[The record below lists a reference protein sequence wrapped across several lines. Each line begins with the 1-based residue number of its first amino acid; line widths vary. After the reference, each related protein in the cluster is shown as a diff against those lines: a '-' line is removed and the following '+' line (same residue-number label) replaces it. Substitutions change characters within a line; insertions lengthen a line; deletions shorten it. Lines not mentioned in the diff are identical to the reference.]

1 MRRMYLC
8 SCVLLFLA
16 LYCIYRNAEIVLQK
30 KEYKMAD
37 AKVNYTADMVTTAT
51 VFYAENGNEGM
62 AELAVLLGRSVRS
75 VRAKLVREGVYVA
88 DVKPEPKAKD
98 DGPTKAELLEAI
110 EAAGF
115 DADGL
120 KGATSAALARVL
132 AVVST

>member
-1 MRRMYLC
+1 
-8 SCVLLFLA
+8 
-16 LYCIYRNAEIVLQK
+16 
-30 KEYKMAD
+30 MAD
-37 AKVNYTADMVTTAT
+37 AKVNYTADMVDTAKT
-51 VFYAENGNEGM
+51 FYGENGNEGM
-62 AELAVLLGRSVRS
+62 AELATLLGRSVRS

-120 KGATSAALARVL
+120 RGATSAALARVL
-132 AVVST
+132 AVVSA

>member
-1 MRRMYLC
+1 
-8 SCVLLFLA
+8 
-16 LYCIYRNAEIVLQK
+16 
-30 KEYKMAD
+30 MAD
-37 AKVNYTADMVTTAT
+37 AKVNYTADMVDTAKT
-51 VFYAENGNEGM
+51 FYGENGNEGM

-132 AVVST
+132 AVVSA